1 MECQT
6 MNAAQS
12 KALIATARKAL
23 ALLDP
28 DWPQAQALKQ
38 AITDAQAPSTNARRS
53 KAKRYYGP
61 DVWRDGRCL
70 DDDDARKFAESV
82 HFRFR
87 HGWGKGLT
95 NAERKQMDKAY
106 KAEMARRQKERERLS
121 YCACGGKAED
131 HREDKDGNL
140 LECSHCDGC
149 DHFHYQTDSAE
160 AA

>member
-1 MECQT
+1 

-38 AITDAQAPSTNARRS
+38 AIADAQAPSANARRS
-53 KAKRYYGP
+53 KARRYYGP
-61 DVWRDGRCL
+61 KVWRDGKCL
-70 DDDDARKFAESV
+70 DADDAMKFAKAVRKGFKFTKLDGTSWTMMLA
-82 HFRFR
+82 R
-87 HGWGKGLT
+87 HP
-95 NAERKQMDKAY
+95 DKPSFDVTA
-106 KAEMARRQKERERLS
+106 ERERLS

-131 HREDKDGNL
+131 HREDRDGNL
-140 LECSHCDGC
+140 LECSHCDSC
-149 DHFHYQTDSAE
+149 DHFHYQTDTAE